1 MPPKGSGKA
10 KRKQQTAAARAASL
24 KNKSVELND
33 SGPLD
38 DALESSSF
46 DASADQISKGRAA
59 AKEADHK
66 RKREGDD
73 GYNEDKRAVLYVCLQ
88 VWIYE

>member
-33 SGPLD
+33 SGHTKQAIWNLR
-38 DALESSSF
+38 L
-46 DASADQISKGRAA
+46 
-59 AKEADHK
+59 
-66 RKREGDD
+66 
-73 GYNEDKRAVLYVCLQ
+73 N
-88 VWIYE
+88 